1 MKRSARAAFRTN
13 GRSQSIKSTG
23 LSSPSHELG
32 CANPAARLQP
42 SVPVAFYEAFIRPTF
57 AARRAMVYV
66 LPEVKP
72 AQQVFGSYD
81 VAAAHGLLSN

>member
-1 MKRSARAAFRTN
+1 M
-13 GRSQSIKSTG
+13 
-23 LSSPSHELG
+23 
-32 CANPAARLQP
+32 
-42 SVPVAFYEAFIRPTF
+42 PVAFYEAFIRPTF